1 MMSFA
6 KQGSCYEISG
16 FRRNVGEVL
25 ALLGELH
32 GVDWQLF
39 TDVSG
44 ERICSILKCQAVRE
58 ELLLTQESSSAR
70 LIL

>member
-1 MMSFA
+1 
-6 KQGSCYEISG
+6 
-16 FRRNVGEVL
+16 
-25 ALLGELH
+25 LH

-39 TDVSG
+39 ADVSG
-44 ERICSILKCQAVRE
+44 EHICFILKGQAVRE